1 MNLKCRRNARGATLV
16 EMCIAVALI
25 SLVFVSLYAG
35 LTTGFAAT
43 KLVRENLR
51 ATQILVQRMETV
63 RLYRWSQLTN
73 LVYVPA
79 NFTEYYDPSGK
90 SSNSAGAAYTGT
102 IKKLI
107 PTNLPA
113 AYQTNM
119 RVITVEVTWKS
130 GQVTRKRV
138 METYVARYGIQ
149 NYLLQ

>member
-1 MNLKCRRNARGATLV
+1 MNLKCRRNTRGATLV

-51 ATQILVQRMETV
+51 ATQILVQRMETI

-73 LVYVPA
+73 PVYVPA

-90 SSNSAGAAYTGT
+90 SSNSAGAVYTGKIT
-102 IKKLI
+102 KSI

-113 AYQTNM
+113 AYRANT
-119 RVITVEVTWKS
+119 RAITVEVTWNS
-130 GQVTRKRV
+130 GKITRKRV
-138 METYVARYGIQ
+138 METYVARYGMQ